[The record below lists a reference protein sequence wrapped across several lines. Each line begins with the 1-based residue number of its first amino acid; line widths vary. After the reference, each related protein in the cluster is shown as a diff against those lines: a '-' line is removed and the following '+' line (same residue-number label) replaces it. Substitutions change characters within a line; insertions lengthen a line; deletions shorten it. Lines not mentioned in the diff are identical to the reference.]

1 MTDTPEPSPEVAA
14 PPPSIA
20 RLLAANPMDRVV
32 PLLSTEAPPRRRR
45 TRARALSLVR
55 KLCAAVIAAIIV
67 VLALASVLD
76 ETEPGQ
82 ASRAVS
88 VR

>member
-1 MTDTPEPSPEVAA
+1 MTDTPEPSPEAA
-14 PPPSIA
+14 PPTPIP
-20 RLLAANPMDRVV
+20 RILAANPLDRVV
-32 PLLSTEAPPRRRR
+32 PLLSAEVPPRRRR
-45 TRARALSLVR
+45 TRARTLSLVR
-55 KLCAAVIAAIIV
+55 KLCAAVVAAIIV

-82 ASRAVS
+82 ASSRAVS